1 MSADFAEVLRVGALT
16 PLHVLKNQNNR
27 ASGQQS
33 RDQNSESK
41 KTTSTSEMASFVQEV
56 LLASGK
62 LNEKEDFNA
71 KACRLKNKV
80 DDLKSSLKEKI
91 ESRYV
96 VRK

>member
-1 MSADFAEVLRVGALT
+1 MSADFAESWRLT

-27 ASGQQS
+27 AAN
-33 RDQNSESK
+33 RDQ
-41 KTTSTSEMASFVQEV
+41 TSVQNQRRQTEMASFVQEV

-80 DDLKSSLKEKI
+80 DDLKSSLREKI
-91 ESRYV
+91 ESRYE

>member
-1 MSADFAEVLRVGALT
+1 
-16 PLHVLKNQNNR
+16 
-27 ASGQQS
+27 
-33 RDQNSESK
+33 
-41 KTTSTSEMASFVQEV
+41 MASFVQEV

-80 DDLKSSLKEKI
+80 DDLKSSLREKI
-91 ESRYV
+91 ESRYE